1 MGTQYAELRDGNCP
15 WHLQHLSGKSLPIS
29 FVGTYPF
36 ITYNPIGGRDL
47 KVIAALAKKLRFLP
61 NLIPMATF
69 DGMAQ
74 HVSNKYLI
82 NFSKILIQKS
92 EQVASKLS
100 ELGIGQLGMVFNERR
115 FIVDN
120 LPWMSVYEWPIENIK
135 PKEVASFATLMD
147 PFDDF
152 SWAFVFGAVVVE
164 FVILIIMQLVW
175 SHVAEK
181 STPKDFVYQGE
192 KLIRYRLEYL
202 CRYKMYMF
210 ADWLLSTFILIG
222 QSLSQDW
229 LFREGFKTRRIILL
243 KWLVLANFLTLGYMS
258 TLLSQLVAIKYEN
271 PIDTIDDLDKS
282 GLPLLIPGGT
292 GIENMIA
299 NDPKPA
305 VKRIYSRSLIH
316 PLNGSYYP
324 SWVDDM

>member
-1 MGTQYAELRDGNCP
+1 M
-15 WHLQHLSGKSLPIS
+15 S

-47 KVIAALAKKLRFLP
+47 KVIAALAKKFRFLP

-82 NFSKILIQKS
+82 NVSNIIIQKS

-147 PFDDF
+147 PFDNF

-164 FVILIIMQLVW
+164 FIILIIMQLVW
-175 SHVAEK
+175 SYVAEK
-181 STPKDFVYQGE
+181 ATPKDFVYQGE
-192 KLIRYRLEYL
+192 KLIRCMMEYL
-202 CRYKMYMF
+202 CRY
-210 ADWLLSTFILIG
+210 SRCTFLQIG
-222 QSLSQDW
+222 
-229 LFREGFKTRRIILL
+229 FC
-243 KWLVLANFLTLGYMS
+243 
-258 TLLSQLVAIKYEN
+258 
-271 PIDTIDDLDKS
+271 
-282 GLPLLIPGGT
+282 PLLF
-292 GIENMIA
+292 
-299 NDPKPA
+299 
-305 VKRIYSRSLIH
+305 
-316 PLNGSYYP
+316 
-324 SWVDDM
+324 